1 MTSIHNISERK
12 VAQGVTAVYVIL
24 CLFFLFAL
32 RCNPPESPLEN
43 QGVIINLGFM
53 ETGSTDNTPTATDNQ
68 IKEVTPPVDAA
79 SESAPQN
86 IESITQDMVE
96 TIKATPKTPKESN
109 SPNTKETPKEEV
121 KEEVKPQVNPTA
133 LFPSS
138 QNRPN
143 QGNDNNPGDKGN
155 PAGSLQSDI
164 YKDIAGNAM
173 GTDGKGWGL
182 TGRGLKFKPEPVSEQ
197 NVFGTV
203 VIRIYV
209 DKNGDVKKAEF
220 TQTNSTTTNSYLVNL
235 SIQEAYK
242 VRFTPAPIERDYQIG
257 YVTFKYVPN

>member
-1 MTSIHNISERK
+1 MTTIHNISEKR
-12 VAQGVTAVYVIL
+12 VAQAVSGVYVVL

-53 ETGSTDNTPTATDNQ
+53 DSGSTDNNPTAQDTEP
-68 IKEVTPPVDAA
+68 KEVTPPVENA

-86 IESITQDMVE
+86 LESITQDVE
-96 TIKATPKTPKESN
+96 QTIVATPKKPSEN
-109 SPNTKETPKEEV
+109 NAPKEEV
-121 KEEVKPQVNPTA
+121 KPKETPKEEVKPQVNPSA

-138 QNRPN
+138 QNNPN
-143 QGNDNNPGDKGN
+143 QGNDTKPGDKGN
-155 PAGSLQSDI
+155 PAGSLESDI

-182 TGRGLKFKPEPVSEQ
+182 AGRGLKYKPEPVSEQ
-197 NVFGTV
+197 NVYGTV
-203 VIRIYV
+203 VVRIYV

-235 SIQEAYK
+235 SVQEAYK
-242 VRFTPAPIERDYQIG
+242 VRFTPAPIDRDYQIG
-257 YVTFKYVPN
+257 YVTFKYVAQ